1 VVLLS
6 FGPAGLL
13 AALSASFRSWRLAQ
27 PSGLGLALPSGV
39 LAVLAVGSWN
49 DAVNSAIPGFV
60 FALGVLLIVLC
71 GLTVPLRAGTWTMTL
86 AVDGHL
92 FVVSGALAM
101 GFIDETLMPILL
113 IMMSTIVWVV
123 GILQFRKALRIWG
136 LADLVTAI
144 LCAIV
149 FVSSELSQP
158 SNLLISLIVLAIELG
173 IVAWL
178 GLANQEELVKD

>member
-1 VVLLS
+1 
-6 FGPAGLL
+6 
-13 AALSASFRSWRLAQ
+13 
-27 PSGLGLALPSGV
+27 
-39 LAVLAVGSWN
+39 
-49 DAVNSAIPGFV
+49 
-60 FALGVLLIVLC
+60 
-71 GLTVPLRAGTWTMTL
+71 
-86 AVDGHL
+86 
-92 FVVSGALAM
+92 
-101 GFIDETLMPILL
+101 
-113 IMMSTIVWVV
+113 MSTIVWVV
-123 GILQFRKALRIWG
+123 GILQLRKALRIWG